1 MQSPS
6 EITGLVDNGFQIHK
20 EPSDDLDTM
29 AQTPNVIGIA
39 VMQRLKEIN
48 APATPENYER
58 VFYELSGLPRPAAPA
73 SAPAPAPEV
82 IPVIQAEAPESLASP
97 CAELLQTVREMV
109 QDVAD
114 KTNVLAQDLG
124 TKNKDLADNVD
135 SLKSS
140 RDRQEILRLL
150 STVVLQAGGIQ
161 SSVESSHK
169 ELLETRYALINMQ
182 NELSETRQM
191 LNEDPLTGALNR
203 RGMEQTLSREI
214 ARAQRNDG
222 KFAIAMVD
230 LDFFKKINDQHGH
243 EVGDQMLIHFSQ
255 LIRSVLRKSDALVR
269 YGGEEFTLLLP
280 DTDSRG
286 AMLVLSRLQQ
296 LMKKSPIKIGDKEVN
311 TTFSAGVAFLKPEEN
326 GHAVLR
332 RADEAL
338 YRAKKEGRDRIV
350 IAS

>member
-1 MQSPS
+1 M
-6 EITGLVDNGFQIHK
+6 TGLVDNGFQIHK

-58 VFYELSGLPRPAAPA
+58 VYYELSGLPRPVGPAPT
-73 SAPAPAPEV
+73 PAPALTPEV
-82 IPVIQAEAPESLASP
+82 IPVTQAEAPEPLASP
-97 CAELLQTVREMV
+97 CAELLRTVREMV

-230 LDFFKKINDQHGH
+230 LDYFKKINDQHGH

-311 TTFSAGVAFLKPEEN
+311 TTFSAGVAFLKTEEN